1 MTLIGKR
8 TKTIG
13 ALFLSLFLSGC
24 SGNEASTFASF
35 DAIPTQPISLDATR
49 ISVQTAPQAA
59 EGSFTG
65 IDSLLSPPFPERVAR
80 WAEKNLV
87 AGGLQGEIQALV
99 EEATLNVFP
108 VAEAQGFLE
117 STFSKAKVQY
127 AACCTVTLQKGKRAR
142 DSQTYRV
149 KVSVNKITD
158 RDLSPEERD
167 TLLRMLIQEALVRLR
182 AELIKNAHDLVRR

>member
-1 MTLIGKR
+1 M
-8 TKTIG
+8 
-13 ALFLSLFLSGC
+13 SLFLFGC
-24 SGNEASTFASF
+24 SGNETSTFASF
-35 DAIPTQPISLDATR
+35 DAIPTQPISLDATS
-49 ISVQTAPQAA
+49 ISVQTAPQVA

-65 IDSLLSPPFPERVAR
+65 IDSLLSPPFSEMVAN
-80 WAEKNLV
+80 WIKKNLI
-87 AGGLQGEIQALV
+87 AGGLQGEIQAFV

-127 AACCTVTLQKGKRAR
+127 AACCTVALQKGKRTR

-167 TLLRMLIQEALVRLR
+167 AVLRLLIQETLVRLR
-182 AELIKNAHDLVRR
+182 AELIKNARDLVRM